1 MTIPQLI
8 TALKTTGYPV
18 AYSNFKTA
26 PTIPYITI
34 LVSAGERG
42 ADYVNLIE
50 DMDVRVELY
59 TDKKD
64 LTAERKVK
72 DALSFT
78 EFDNDE
84 TYIDGE
90 DLFLNVYSFSITQ
103 KIGG

>member
-1 MTIPQLI
+1 
-8 TALKTTGYPV
+8 
-18 AYSNFKTA
+18 
-26 PTIPYITI
+26 
-34 LVSAGERG
+34 
-42 ADYVNLIE
+42 
-50 DMDVRVELY
+50 MDVRVELY